1 MRNHIAYE
9 RRGRGPSGPE
19 SLDLGDGLAARRIA
33 TGTSRTLQGA
43 ATETWVVHP
52 HGGPGEPVLQ
62 ADLYKEVGRPW
73 TAWTGSFTR
82 ARDREL
88 AQRVATARN
97 GGAGAV
103 SESPLVESPAADRR
117 RWDELH
123 AAYAVA
129 RTEADA
135 FRLQLN
141 RKYGSD
147 SNPGWR
153 TWLPK
158 GDRDKL
164 ERLEAKVNRVG
175 DKIVDLLVRISPRGE
190 SWLSGVP
197 VWWLRERLTWE
208 DAVRPA
214 DEPLSVEVPLA
225 WGATH
230 RMTESSCTCAAE
242 PHRHAVHAPQRQA
255 KSRLDLILDRVKAGE
270 REVTIDTEG
279 YTRDQVNRVIAAAKA
294 RGLSASFDG
303 RVVLIRDLGAMQES
317 TRAPGLQVAVKA
329 MRLYLGSVDY
339 ASVPTQQR
347 LYDKAS
353 RAVQRVATATGML
366 VENVWGQVQSE
377 ARRQGAI
384 RPVPGQHF

>member
-19 SLDLGDGLAARRIA
+19 SLDLGDGLAARRIT

-43 ATETWVVHP
+43 TTETWVVHP
-52 HGGPGEPVLQ
+52 HGDPGEPVLQ

-147 SNPGWR
+147 SNLGWR
-153 TWLPK
+153 TWLSK

-175 DKIVDLLVRISPRGE
+175 DKIVDLLVRVSPRGE

-197 VWWLRERLTWE
+197 AWWLRERLTWE

-230 RMTESSCTCAAE
+230 RMTESSQACTCAAG
-242 PHRHAVHAPQRQA
+242 H
-255 KSRLDLILDRVKAGE
+255 
-270 REVTIDTEG
+270 
-279 YTRDQVNRVIAAAKA
+279 A
-294 RGLSASFDG
+294 RGRARG
-303 RVVLIRDLGAMQES
+303 RALHPRL
-317 TRAPGLQVAVKA
+317 TRASATPGTRV
-329 MRLYLGSVDY
+329 
-339 ASVPTQQR
+339 
-347 LYDKAS
+347 
-353 RAVQRVATATGML
+353 RVADNGSMYRGWVGTIVPSSSNRTVHLGNHERRLLHEGALL
-366 VENVWGQVQSE
+366 VEQDNGSLFVVHPSQVE
-377 ARRQGAI
+377 RA
-384 RPVPGQHF
+384 

>member
-9 RRGRGPSGPE
+9 RRGRRPSGPE

-52 HGGPGEPVLQ
+52 YGAPLEPVLQ
-62 ADLYKEVGRPW
+62 ADVYQQVGRPW
-73 TAWTGSFTR
+73 VAWTGSFTR

-97 GGAGAV
+97 GWAGTV
-103 SESPLVESPAADRR
+103 SEFAESPFVESPAADRR

-129 RTEADA
+129 RTEADD

-153 TWLPK
+153 TWLSK
-158 GDRDKL
+158 GDSDRL

-175 DKIVDLLVRISPRGE
+175 DKIVDLLVRVSPRGE
-190 SWLSGVP
+190 AWLSGVP
-197 VWWLRERLTWE
+197 AWWIRERLTWE

-214 DEPLSVEVPLA
+214 DEPLSIEVPLA

-230 RMTESSCTCAAE
+230 RMTESSRACTCAAE
-242 PHRHAVHAPQRQA
+242 VREGSRRDYVMDAINRRDRRDWSQLPQGYE
-255 KSRLDLILDRVKAGE
+255 LD
-270 REVTIDTEG
+270 
-279 YTRDQVNRVIAAAKA
+279 
-294 RGLSASFDG
+294 
-303 RVVLIRDLGAMQES
+303 
-317 TRAPGLQVAVKA
+317 AVKA
-329 MRLYLGSVDY
+329 AYRDIKPYFDRRDI
-339 ASVPTQQR
+339 A
-347 LYDKAS
+347 A
-353 RAVQRVATATGML
+353 RVAASKATTFEEL
-366 VENVWGQVQSE
+366 RQAVE
-377 ARRQGAI
+377 RM
-384 RPVPGQHF
+384 QHID